1 MRLEDRLR
9 DLDKLHPAA
18 HKKTVGPDPQGR
30 LLKMVGGTL
39 ERNRRGEFVLIRES
53 FDARRLNEE
62 IRLAGPVTVGGEM
75 LSRICSSK
83 RSRREQGLP
92 APFDLTKAAF
102 FDCETTGLAGGVGTY
117 AFLVGVGFLSGD
129 EFVVEQYFMQD
140 FHQEGAVLTA
150 VAERLAGFEFLVS
163 YNGKCFDLPLLET
176 RWTIHRIDYDRDTWF
191 HVDLLHPSRRLWKKR
206 LADCSLGNVE
216 NRILGVRRKA
226 DVPSYLVPQIYFDY
240 LRSGEAEPLLGVFH
254 HNRYDILSLLGLS
267 ITIDGLLEDSDPS
280 RFLEPED
287 LLSLGRIHRN
297 LGNHSAGVDCLRRAL
312 SQRLP
317 PELNLE
323 ASVGLASLYRR
334 IGLADDAAEIWH
346 ALIGGETPFSLRAHE
361 ELAKYYEHKKRDY
374 RQALSLVE
382 EAISH
387 LVSDLSWSGGQ
398 AKQTRLDALE
408 YRKARLEKKIRRISE
423 SPPSS

>member
-1 MRLEDRLR
+1 LR
-9 DLDKLHPAA
+9 DLDKSHPAA
-18 HKKTVGPDPQGR
+18 HKKTVGPDPEGR
-30 LLKMVGGTL
+30 LLKMADGIL
-39 ERNRRGEFVLIRES
+39 ERNGRGEFVLIRKS
-53 FDARRLNEE
+53 FDARRLSEE
-62 IRLAGPVTVGGEM
+62 IRLTGPVTVDGQM

-92 APFDLTKAAF
+92 APFDLAKAAF

-117 AFLVGVGFLSGD
+117 AFLVGVGFMSGD

-176 RWTIHRIDYDRDTWF
+176 RWTIHRIDYDRDMWF
-191 HVDLLHPSRRLWKKR
+191 HVDLLYPCRRLWKKR
-206 LADCSLGNVE
+206 LADCSLSNVE
-216 NRILGVRRKA
+216 NRILGVKRKA

-240 LRSGEAEPLLGVFH
+240 LRSGETEPLLGVFH

-267 ITIDGLLEDSDPS
+267 IIIDGLLEDSDPS
-280 RFLEPED
+280 RFIEAED

-297 LGNHSAGVDCLRRAL
+297 LGNHSTGVDCLKRAL

-323 ASVGLASLYRR
+323 ACVGLASLYRR

-346 ALIGGETPFSLRAHE
+346 TLIGGDASFCLRAHE

-382 EAISH
+382 RAISR
-387 LVSDLSWSGGQ
+387 LVSDLSWSGEQ
-398 AKQTRLDALE
+398 AKQSRLDALE
-408 YRKARLEKKIRRISE
+408 YRKARLEKKIRRASE